1 MSNTKVRPL
10 AQIYRLKL
18 ILVGVCLAFG
28 GILLSVF
35 ADWLDEAFSLSSL
48 MLAAIRGL
56 ADVMLVAG
64 AIGIVVDF
72 ITGRAKEKA
81 DREIYRE
88 EQKEL
93 IPTYVDS
100 VLEAFA
106 ASPEKL
112 ERVASPQLLDSL
124 ASNALSLRLGDERFA
139 HEIYK
144 DIRDQAIRSVERWH
158 DVEVRIR
165 LSGIPERSTGG
176 APLFDVTVEW
186 EYTTIPAGAVR
197 RFVCVSDR
205 EAYNDLL
212 FDIPATLPWLM
223 TPRPGL
229 DASSRDCFEVLE
241 LTVDGRVQP
250 IRRTA
255 RKSEQTYTVHLDE
268 SARSGD
274 PVRIRQVSRIVTPQ
288 SGHRLYFELP
298 QPARNFSLVLDYSD
312 TKIAQLAVSESIASS
327 RPLQVMRSPE
337 AASGKSISVNA
348 PGWML
353 PKTGMTFTWTLDAEL
368 PRAEN
373 QREAA

>member
-1 MSNTKVRPL
+1 MSNTKERPL

-35 ADWLDEAFSLSSL
+35 ADWLAESFSLSSL
-48 MLAAIRGL
+48 VLAALRGL

-64 AIGIVVDF
+64 AIGLVVDF

-124 ASNALSLRLGDERFA
+124 ASNALSLRLGDEQFA

-223 TPRPGL
+223 TPRPGM
-229 DASSRDCFEVLE
+229 DASSRECFEVLE
-241 LTVDGRVQP
+241 LTVDGRVQS
-250 IRRTA
+250 IHRTA

-268 SARSGD
+268 PARSGD

-288 SGHRLYFELP
+288 NGHRLYFELP

-312 TKIAQLAVSESIASS
+312 TEIAQLSVSESIASS

-353 PKTGMTFTWTLDAEL
+353 PKTGMAFTWTLDTEL
-368 PRAEN
+368 PRTEN

>member
-1 MSNTKVRPL
+1 MSNLKERPL

-35 ADWLDEAFSLSSL
+35 ADWLDESFSLSSL
-48 MLAAIRGL
+48 VVAALRGL

-64 AIGIVVDF
+64 AIGLVVDF

-93 IPTYVDS
+93 IPSYVDS

-124 ASNALSLRLGDERFA
+124 ASNALSLRLGDEQFA

-186 EYTTIPAGAVR
+186 EYTTVPAGAVR

-205 EAYNDLL
+205 DEYNDLL
-212 FDIPATLPWLM
+212 LDVPATSPWLM
-223 TPRPGL
+223 TPRPGMN
-229 DASSRDCFEVLE
+229 ASSSDCFELLE
-241 LTVDGRVQP
+241 LTVDGRVQS

-255 RKSEQTYTVHLDE
+255 RKFEQTYTVHLDDF
-268 SARSGD
+268 ARSGE
-274 PVRIRQVSRIVTPQ
+274 PVRIRQVSRVVTPR

-298 QPARNFSLVLDYSD
+298 QPARDFSLALDYSD
-312 TKIAQLAVSESIASS
+312 TDIAHISVSESIATS
-327 RPLQVMRSPE
+327 RPVQVMRMPE
-337 AASGKSISVNA
+337 AAAGKTISVNA
-348 PGWML
+348 PGWMM
-353 PKTGMTFTWTLDAEL
+353 PKTGLTFTWTLDAEL
-368 PRAEN
+368 PRTEN